1 VLRGEVSGLSNFHD
15 LAAGDATTALIIN
28 VITAVGQFQRDLQNE
43 LTAEGIAAAEAEGR
57 YRGRPPALAG
67 TQIEDVRSAF
77 RDQGASITALARAH
91 GVSRAAV
98 RTALADLLPDQ
109 PIPQPR

>member
-1 VLRGEVSGLSNFHD
+1 MPAS
-15 LAAGDATTALIIN
+15 
-28 VITAVGQFQRDLQNE
+28 
-43 LTAEGIAAAEAEGR
+43 AEAEGR

-77 RDQGASITALARAH
+77 LDQGASIAALARAH